1 VRIIFLFL
9 LLWDLLLAP
18 GAAFAATFDGSSAQH
33 GAPFA
38 NSLAGFEVAAPP
50 SATALPDEPK
60 PQPEAAP
67 PAANPCTVKNTGASM
82 GATAMVRAIA
92 ALNADDLSA
101 LPKPMIVDMLVCV
114 PHAPA
119 VVNWYARFVTGPE
132 VKTLTPR
139 QKGLLAVRNVI
150 DPFNLLTI
158 AGESGIST
166 AINSHSV
173 YGPGFFGWAKDGGVS
188 LTEDMTGEFFGT
200 FLIPSIVHQ
209 DPHYHRLP
217 KATIARRI
225 LHCIDQVVWSEG
237 DDGRGMVNY
246 ADVVGFAFDGAVGD
260 LYVPGQK
267 TNLRASAARYGTGIG
282 LAPIDNFITE
292 FLPDIAS
299 KIHVRVVL
307 VQRIINQVAIK
318 DGTTQ

>member
-1 VRIIFLFL
+1 VGYANIGRGHSLVRLVFLFL
-9 LLWDLLLAP
+9 LLWKLLLAP
-18 GAAFAATFDGSSAQH
+18 GATFAAAIDGEPAHTDAS
-33 GAPFA
+33 
-38 NSLAGFEVAAPP
+38 
-50 SATALPDEPK
+50 ALPDEPK

-67 PAANPCTVKNTGASM
+67 PSANPCTVKNTGASM

-92 ALNADDLSA
+92 ALNADDLNA
-101 LPKPMIVDMLVCV
+101 LPKPITVDMLVCV

-173 YGPGFFGWAKDGGVS
+173 YGPGLFGWAKDGGVS

-225 LHCIDQVVWSEG
+225 LHCIDQVVWTEG

-246 ADVVGFAFDGAVGD
+246 ADVVVFAFDGAVGD
-260 LYVPGQK
+260 LYVPGEK
-267 TNLRASAARYGTGIG
+267 TNFRASAARYGTGIG

-299 KIHVRVVL
+299 KIHVRIVL